1 MYITNNIK
9 YIGVNDHKIDLFEG
23 QYIVPNGMAY
33 NSYVILDEKV
43 CIMDT
48 VDQNFVTEWLDN
60 LEKVLNGRTPDYLVI
75 HHMEPDHSSGIIEFL
90 MKYPNAYVVGN
101 LKTFK
106 MISQFFN
113 YDFTNKV
120 IVNDKDILKLG
131 KHELTFTF
139 APMVHW
145 PEVMV
150 SYDSYEKVLFSAD
163 VFGKFGALDIEEDWA
178 CEARRYYFGI
188 VGMYGVQAQNLLKK
202 VTTLD
207 INIICPLHGPVLNE
221 NLDYYINLYNIW
233 TSYNAESQ
241 GVLIAYTSIY
251 GNTKKA
257 VLLLKEQLENLGC
270 EKVVLCD
277 LARDEVSEAV
287 EDAFRYPNIILATT
301 TYNGSIFPFMNSF
314 LETLIE
320 HKIQNKRIGIIGN
333 GSWANQVDRV
343 IIKKLEGTKNNTILE
358 NKVSILSSVS
368 DKNVDEIKLL
378 AKELMKID

>member
-1 MYITNNIK
+1 
-9 YIGVNDHKIDLFEG
+9 
-23 QYIVPNGMAY
+23 
-33 NSYVILDEKV
+33 
-43 CIMDT
+43 
-48 VDQNFVTEWLDN
+48 
-60 LEKVLNGRTPDYLVI
+60 
-75 HHMEPDHSSGIIEFL
+75 

-233 TSYNAESQ
+233 TNYNAESE

-343 IIKKLEGTKNNTILE
+343 IIKKLEDTKNNTILE
-358 NKVSILSSVS
+358 NKVSILSSVN
-368 DKNVDEIKLL
+368 DKNVEEIKLL